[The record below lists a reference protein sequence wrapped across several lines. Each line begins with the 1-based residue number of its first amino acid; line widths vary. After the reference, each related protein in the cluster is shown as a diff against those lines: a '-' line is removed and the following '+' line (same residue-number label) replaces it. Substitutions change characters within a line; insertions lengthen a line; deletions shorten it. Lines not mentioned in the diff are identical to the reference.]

1 MMIKILIIMMMM
13 MIMIMM
19 IDDSD
24 DDCDGDNRTYGFNQ
38 YLLVTRDHRSI
49 QGKESQNIKEYN
61 IEYSSPIPSIFFNY
75 SIHSAQESKMTSVN
89 CWKL

>member
-1 MMIKILIIMMMM
+1 MMIKIMMIKIMMMT
-13 MIMIMM
+13 IMIMM

-49 QGKESQNIKEYN
+49 
-61 IEYSSPIPSIFFNY
+61 
-75 SIHSAQESKMTSVN
+75 
-89 CWKL
+89 

>member
-1 MMIKILIIMMMM
+1 MSSTDFKEISIDTCCFLLDVDDDHDVEEEIMMIKILIIMMM

-49 QGKESQNIKEYN
+49 
-61 IEYSSPIPSIFFNY
+61 
-75 SIHSAQESKMTSVN
+75 
-89 CWKL
+89 

>member
-1 MMIKILIIMMMM
+1 MMIKIMMIKIMMIMMMT
-13 MIMIMM
+13 IMIMM

-49 QGKESQNIKEYN
+49 
-61 IEYSSPIPSIFFNY
+61 
-75 SIHSAQESKMTSVN
+75 
-89 CWKL
+89 